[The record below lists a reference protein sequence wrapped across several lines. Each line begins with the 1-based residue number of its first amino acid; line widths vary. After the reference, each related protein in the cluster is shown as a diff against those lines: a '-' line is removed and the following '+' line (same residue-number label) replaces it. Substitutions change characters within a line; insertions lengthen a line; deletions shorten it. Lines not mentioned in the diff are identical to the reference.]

1 MLAEKLKITAAA
13 LNKLTEKSRVPK
25 RKDSLKNIATT
36 PHANALRKSHTM
48 SNTMMPPNPKGKRG
62 SMEKPGFGD
71 EGFAT
76 GKEISK
82 AIGVQKERNRERI
95 ISLEIQVQEMQDL
108 IGNQTT
114 RLEEYETEVVPGY
127 KNAIESINET
137 VSSQENEILSLQ
149 ETVMESNEKI
159 FVLGDENARLQA
171 DLELL
176 RCENSALRV
185 NYDNAEVAKPRD
197 DVEKDHLMLMLI
209 QDLKNKLNNI
219 GI

>member
-1 MLAEKLKITAAA
+1 M
-13 LNKLTEKSRVPK
+13 VPPK
-25 RKDSLKNIATT
+25 RKDSLKNISTT
-36 PHANALRKSHTM
+36 PKANPLRK
-48 SNTMMPPNPKGKRG
+48 SNTMMPPLSKGKRDSIENG
-62 SMEKPGFGD
+62 SLGV

-82 AIGVQKERNRERI
+82 AIGVQKEQNRARV
-95 ISLEIQVQEMQDL
+95 ISLETQVQEMQEMIDS
-108 IGNQTT
+108 QTT

-137 VSSQENEILSLQ
+137 VSSQENEILSLK
-149 ETVMESNEKI
+149 ETLMESNEKI
-159 FVLGDENARLQA
+159 FLLGGENVRLQA

-176 RCENSALRV
+176 RSENSALQV

-209 QDLKNKLNNI
+209 QDHKNKLNNI